1 MKGGEASGPMV
12 SNVNS
17 NDCVWNFNNFD
28 TSVRLQ
34 YDEKVAHPEK

>member
-12 SNVNS
+12 SNANS
-17 NDCVWNFNNFD
+17 NDCICNINSFD
-28 TSVRLQ
+28 TSVCLQ